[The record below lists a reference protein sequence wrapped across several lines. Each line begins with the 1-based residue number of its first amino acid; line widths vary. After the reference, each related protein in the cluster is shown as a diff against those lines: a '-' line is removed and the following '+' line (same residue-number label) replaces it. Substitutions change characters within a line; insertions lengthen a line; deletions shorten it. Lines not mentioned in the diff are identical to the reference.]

1 MALLSNLIKQRLQFP
16 EQYEA
21 RSLES
26 LDWLRKQLSP
36 IRFQQ
41 DDLAYDDDLE
51 REDRAYPVLGEM
63 YVYFYGAK
71 WDKKLPYWD
80 RFPVVIPFRYTNN
93 GWYGLNL
100 HYIAPRYRILLLD
113 AMYEFLMENEDKPE
127 DTRFRVIYQMVKS
140 MSKLRWA
147 RPCLKQ
153 YQYNYIDS
161 RICQVMPEHF
171 DLVAMLP
178 TQRFQKANANYVY
191 SRSREKF

>member
-100 HYIAPRYRILLLD
+100 HYIAPRYRVLLLD
-113 AMYEFLMENEDKPE
+113 AFYDKFEINEDTGAFTKESITYDRLISATVFKYSKPCIK
-127 DTRFRVIYQMVKS
+127 RYLIKQMQSPLFRVPPKFWDI
-140 MSKLRWA
+140 
-147 RPCLKQ
+147 
-153 YQYNYIDS
+153 
-161 RICQVMPEHF
+161 
-171 DLVAMLP
+171 VALLP
-178 TQRFQKANANYVY
+178 VQDFTINANKVY
-191 SRSREKF
+191 SKSREQF